1 MVVDP
6 SGLGFD
12 LEVPVEVV
20 IGSVPFKS
28 VAQQYGMDQSIDPP
42 PTDAPTGLYT
52 ETSTGQFLN
61 PLLPSVRK
69 CHKPFLTIKTIDVTD
84 G

>member
-20 IGSVPFKS
+20 IGSIPFKS
-28 VAQQYGMDQSIDPP
+28 VAQQYGMDQSIEPP
-42 PTDAPTGLYT
+42 PTVNPTGLYM
-52 ETSTGQFLN
+52 ETSTGQAPN
-61 PLLPSVRK
+61 PTLPSVRK
-69 CHKPFLTIKTIDVTD
+69 CH
-84 G
+84 